1 MGTLVGM
8 IPLWFRVLL
17 CLLIGLAVGWTVNGW
32 RLDAT
37 LNAER
42 QAHSDTLGEVARAS
56 EAHLRTQQEQRLL
69 LEQRLADLDTTQYKE
84 LTDAQEE
91 NDRLRGLYTAADSE
105 LKRLRIDVKVARAD
119 AIVSATTSPGGVG
132 DGTSVEL
139 TDRAGRAVWDI
150 RAGII
155 RDQAKLAYLQKY
167 VKEIRREGQ
176 PP

>member
-1 MGTLVGM
+1 MSWLKVVPVWLV
-8 IPLWFRVLL
+8 VAV
-17 CLLIGLAVGWTVNGW
+17 CLLIGLVAGWTVNGW

-42 QAHSDTLGEVARAS
+42 QVHSDTLGEITRAS
-56 EAHLRTQQEQRLL
+56 EAQLRSQQEQRLL
-69 LEQRLADLDTTQYKE
+69 LEQRLADLDTTEHKE
-84 LTDAQEE
+84 LTDAQKE
-91 NDRLRGLYTAADSE
+91 NDRLRSLYTAADSE

-119 AIVSATTSPGGVG
+119 VIVSATTGSSSMG
-132 DGTSVEL
+132 DGASVEL
-139 TDRAGRAVWDI
+139 TDRAGRSVWHI

-155 RDQAKLAYLQKY
+155 RDQAKLAYLQQY